1 MIFLLQLIIF
11 CAVFTLMVKLSVRDN
26 PLNGLYFYPEPVQE
40 KVYELGLTDRK
51 TVAKKRTVF
60 MIFFYIVMLV
70 SLILIIG
77 LWNGISDFWTA
88 YVQSLILLEVIT

>member
-1 MIFLLQLIIF
+1 MIFLLQPIIF

-51 TVAKKRTVF
+51 TVAKKKNR
-60 MIFFYIVMLV
+60 IH
-70 SLILIIG
+70 
-77 LWNGISDFWTA
+77 D
-88 YVQSLILLEVIT
+88 ILLYCYACIAYSHNRIMERYFGFLDGLRSVFDIA